1 MRDSRKVIVFLEFLT
16 NITTD
21 DKEINRKVKNLIK
34 KIKERGLT
42 EDTKKEIKEIVTEVY
57 GSNADKV
64 IKSLPI

>member
-1 MRDSRKVIVFLEFLT
+1 MRDSRKVIEFLEFLT